1 MFKLTT
7 SILCLTIALS
17 AFAKDSTNEIAV
29 EKQLQQDLSSYEAKL
44 VKTKATVSFK
54 QNLINKTIDGMHA
67 NVAEIEKMDTSMIGE
82 GSSKA
87 DLISMIEKDTQA
99 KVELMESLDPQSLKD
114 MMIMDIQKA
123 KTSKNLL
130 FSLTRSIIT
139 SKERKAYRGAY
150 GWNGYIASY
159 ETCKVNGDCGAA
171 LAWTALAPIVL
182 PAVFLADIVSL
193 PVTLFVSA
201 ISGF

>member
-17 AFAKDSTNEIAV
+17 AFAKDSNNEIAV
-29 EKQLQQDLSSYEAKL
+29 EKQLQQDLSNYEAKL
-44 VKTKATVSFK
+44 VKTKANVLFK
-54 QNLINKTIDGMHA
+54 QNLINKTLDGMHA
-67 NVAEIEKMDTSMIGE
+67 NVAEIEKMDPSMIGE

-99 KVELMESLDPQSLKD
+99 KVALMESLDPQSLKD

-130 FSLTRSIIT
+130 FALTRSVIT
-139 SKERKAYRGAY
+139 SEEGYRHEGY
-150 GWNGYIASY
+150 DGYIASY
-159 ETCKVNGDCGAA
+159 KNCKKYDKCGAA
-171 LAWTALAPIVL
+171 LAWTAFAPIVL

-193 PVTLFVSA
+193 PVTLIVSA